1 MTTIWYLWFPRTL
14 GIKEWLNLLFYVLFM
29 KILNFTTQMTLKLT
43 LLLSSSLSFCY
54 CVVLAPKQLSARRS
68 QIAVPKVVKGQ
79 KSTQKWIGKHDLT
92 ENQSVW
98 LYLSCN
104 QTKYG
109 FHVSRWMLGI
119 YFKLR
124 CFQTGFSKGKWQ
136 KMGEIKFPKKKRSLL
151 LWQNFDFLIN

>member
-1 MTTIWYLWFPRTL
+1 M
-14 GIKEWLNLLFYVLFM
+14 LLFYVLFM

-104 QTKYG
+104 QSKCG
-109 FHVSRWMLGI
+109 FYVSIWMSGTC
-119 YFKLR
+119 FKLC
-124 CFQTGFSKGKWQ
+124 CFQTGFSKEQWE
-136 KMGEIKFPKKKRSLL
+136 KMGEIKFPKE
-151 LWQNFDFLIN
+151 NFAIFLTKLSETFV